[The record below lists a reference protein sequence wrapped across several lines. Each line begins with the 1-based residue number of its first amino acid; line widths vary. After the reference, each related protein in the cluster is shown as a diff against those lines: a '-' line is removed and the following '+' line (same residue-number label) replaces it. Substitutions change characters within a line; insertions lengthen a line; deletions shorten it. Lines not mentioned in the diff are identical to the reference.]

1 MHLWQDRLQSG
12 RNVGHPAVD
21 GTDRKRLSD
30 DSKASVVAVVYFF
43 GVFLKET
50 RSSMHLPMWLYI
62 VQYGFPVLR
71 NVPVPVPKSSVFFI
85 AILPYH
91 CTYIF

>member
-1 MHLWQDRLQSG
+1 
-12 RNVGHPAVD
+12 
-21 GTDRKRLSD
+21 
-30 DSKASVVAVVYFF
+30 
-43 GVFLKET
+43 
-50 RSSMHLPMWLYI
+50 MHLPMWLYI